1 LTLKIFKNNYKKIWI
16 IKRLSLSLF
25 HTKQLE
31 IMADIYS
38 APKEIKLP
46 KLDFTDMQVYNK
58 DCERYVS
65 DLVKHIK
72 DMGYKGKN
80 VGEIVRFAVAD
91 GYAEYMVLSM
101 KPMKLIHIPL
111 GDAYEFQYAH
121 LMTASEINKKLEG
134 QKIMAKLFK

>member
-1 LTLKIFKNNYKKIWI
+1 LLKQ
-16 IKRLSLSLF
+16 IKL
-25 HTKQLE
+25 K

-38 APKEIKLP
+38 APKEVKLP
-46 KLDFTDMQVYNK
+46 KLDFSNMQKYAEESK
-58 DCERYVS
+58 QYIA
-65 DLVKHIK
+65 DLKQHIK

-101 KPMKLIHIPL
+101 RPMKLIHIPL
-111 GDAYEFQYAH
+111 DDAYEFPYAH

-134 QKIMAKLFK
+134 QKKLEQLFK